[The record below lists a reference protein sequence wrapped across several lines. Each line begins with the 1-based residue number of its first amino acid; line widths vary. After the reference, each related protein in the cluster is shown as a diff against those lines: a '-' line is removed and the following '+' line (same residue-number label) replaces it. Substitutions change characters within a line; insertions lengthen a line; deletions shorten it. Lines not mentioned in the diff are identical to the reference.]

1 MFATGLSFTR
11 HCGDDRFYNSVKA
24 RRAQQNSTNEQI
36 RRAKSDVTPSQSSVK
51 QSQEVVVVR
60 EPENRT
66 GLNDV
71 SKIVAEPA
79 FEPVL
84 SNLERFLE
92 AITPSVPA
100 QYPSKVRFL
109 HRILVQ

>member
-24 RRAQQNSTNEQI
+24 RRAQQNSTNEQL

-71 SKIVAEPA
+71 RKIVA
-79 FEPVL
+79 EPVL
-84 SNLERFLE
+84 SNLKRFL
-92 AITPSVPA
+92 ASITPSVPA